1 MNLKQAI
8 HKKKELSNQTY
19 FKKDFLRYK
28 ILVLDIVYY
37 EDLEI
42 YDVKMTN
49 REVDDKGLSKHPS
62 CAYFY
67 YKNDGK
73 AIIFE

>member
-8 HKKKELSNQTY
+8 QKKKELSNHTY

-28 ILVLDIVYY
+28 VLVLDIVYY

-42 YDVKMTN
+42 YDVKLTN
-49 REVDDKGLSKHPS
+49 SEVNEEGLSK
-62 CAYFY
+62 
-67 YKNDGK
+67 
-73 AIIFE
+73 

>member
-8 HKKKELSNQTY
+8 QKKKELSKHIY

-28 ILVLDIVYY
+28 VLVIDIVYY

-42 YDVKMTN
+42 YDVKLTN
-49 REVDDKGLSKHPS
+49 IEVDEDGLSKYS
-62 CAYFY
+62 NYAYFY
-67 YKNDGK
+67 YKNDGNN
-73 AIIFE
+73 IVFE